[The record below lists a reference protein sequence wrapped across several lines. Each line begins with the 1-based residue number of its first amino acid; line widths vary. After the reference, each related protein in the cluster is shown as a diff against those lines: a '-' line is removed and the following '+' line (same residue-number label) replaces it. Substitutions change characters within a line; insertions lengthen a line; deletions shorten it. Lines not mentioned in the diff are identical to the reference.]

1 MTATTDTQQPDTD
14 NLHFQ
19 RAVAFVK
26 ETGENLF
33 LTGKAGTGK
42 TTFLKY
48 IRDKSGKQCA
58 VVAPTGV
65 AAMNAGGETI
75 HSFLQLPL
83 GPFVP
88 GSGGGFGRKAEGAED
103 KHSLL
108 ANLKLREAKLKLIKK
123 LDLLIVD
130 EVSMVRADV
139 MDAMDTVLRHVRER
153 RNIPF
158 GGVQMLFI
166 GDIFQLPPVAREEDW
181 SILGQFYSS
190 PHFFD
195 AQVLRQHPPVY
206 IELKKVFRQKEQ
218 TFVDLLNRVRNGE
231 PTASDISLLNERYS
245 TEMPRNEG
253 HIVLCSHNYIAED
266 INRKELANID
276 AHLHKFEGKITGEVN
291 TKSLPAEHELHL
303 KKGAQVMF
311 IKNDLQSPRRYY
323 NGRIGVVTEISAEG
337 IKVEPSGGGAA
348 IDVAQETWRN
358 VRYTLD
364 KTSGNVTEEEKGSFT
379 QYPLKLAWAVT
390 VHKSQGLTLEKVI
403 LDVNRSFAPGQVYV
417 ALSRCTTLSGI
428 VMRDRIN
435 AASIITDERVLS
447 FAANEMDENE
457 LDELLEASRLKQLL
471 TQLQS
476 VFFFTELITYI
487 TGLRKELDK
496 RKTGPREE
504 NLATQAYLF
513 DTLVAAQVHAARF
526 GEQLALLV
534 PRGDTKA
541 LEERLQ
547 AAVAYF
553 SAHTFMP
560 CLERVAAHKKLLEQ
574 FPKVAKQNKL
584 WREAEMAIRAKV
596 TEMGSALAIPGHSQ
610 QNGN

>member
-1 MTATTDTQQPDTD
+1 MNTAPTTLQPDTD
-14 NLHFQ
+14 NLPFE
-19 RAVAFVK
+19 RAVAFVR

-48 IRDKSGKQCA
+48 IQDKSGKQCA
-58 VVAPTGV
+58 VIAPTGV

-88 GSGGGFGRKAEGAED
+88 GNGGGFGRKAEGAED

-108 ANLKLREAKLKLIKK
+108 ANLRLRDTKLKLLKK
-123 LDLLIVD
+123 LQLLIVD

-153 RNIPF
+153 RHVPF

-181 SILGQFYSS
+181 SILGQFYES

-195 AQVLRQHPPVY
+195 AQVLRQHVPVY
-206 IELKKVFRQKEQ
+206 IELKKVYRQKEQ
-218 TFVDLLNRVRNGE
+218 AFVDVLNRVRNGE
-231 PTASDISLLNERYS
+231 PTAADMHLLNSRH
-245 TEMPRNEG
+245 TTQVPRGEG

-266 INRKELANID
+266 INRRELEGIN

-291 TKSLPAEHELHL
+291 TKSLPAEQELQL

-311 IKNDLQSPRRYY
+311 IKNDLQTPRRYY
-323 NGRIGVVTEISAEG
+323 NGRIGVVSEISAEG

-364 KTSGNVTEEEKGSFT
+364 RTTGGITEEERGSFT

-417 ALSRCTTLSGI
+417 ALSRCTTLEGI
-428 VMRDRIN
+428 VLREPLH
-435 AASIITDERVLS
+435 ASSIMTDERVMR
-447 FAANEMDENE
+447 FAANEMDEDE
-457 LDELLEASRLKQLL
+457 MAELLEASRLKQLL
-471 TQLQS
+471 LRLQE
-476 VFFFTELITYI
+476 VFSFTELITYLA
-487 TGLRKELDK
+487 GLRKELDK
-496 RKTGPREE
+496 KKTGPREE
-504 NLATQAYLF
+504 NLATQTFLRE
-513 DTLVAAQVHAARF
+513 TIVAAQVHAARF
-526 GEQLALLV
+526 GEQLAQLV
-534 PRGDTKA
+534 PRGDESA
-541 LEERLQ
+541 LKERLQ
-547 AAVAYF
+547 AAIAYF
-553 SAHTFMP
+553 TANTFMP
-560 CLERVAAHKKLLEQ
+560 CLERVAAHRKLLEQ
-574 FPKVAKQNKL
+574 FPKVAKQSKL
-584 WREAEMAIRAKV
+584 WRDTELTLKNKLAELGK
-596 TEMGSALAIPGHSQ
+596 TLPGVQ
-610 QNGN
+610 ENVKPG